1 MLRFRFGSALI
12 AGLCLVQSLLPAARA
27 QDEPAAPDTGHYD
40 VRIVGPFSTNQICEG
55 IARSLKDQ
63 AGLNIGTKM
72 KLTNAE
78 ALDTL
83 AQGSADIALLTGTL
97 SGLQRASYPDL
108 DFVEIPIGM
117 EVVALGISN
126 DVWQA
131 GLHALPPDQIRAIY
145 EQKIRNWKEVGGPDE
160 AITFY
165 NFEQGAGI
173 WEIFA
178 QWFYQDNRKAPL
190 PKVQSVQNSADA
202 RDDLEFTPGAIVPIG
217 AAYVDGTRCHS
228 LGILLP
234 AGASFPT
241 VADVAASRYPLVR
254 PITAVVIGRPTLDI
268 RKVTE
273 FLTGAAGQA
282 MVRQSGALGL
292 DAVPKPPPSS
302 YGW

>member
-1 MLRFRFGSALI
+1 MFRFRLSSVLV
-12 AGLCLVQSLLPAARA
+12 AGLYLVQGLLPAARA
-27 QDEPAAPDTGHYD
+27 QDGTVDPDAAHYD
-40 VRIVGPFSTNQICEG
+40 VQIVGPYSTNQICQG
-55 IARSLKDQ
+55 VARSLKDQ

-108 DFVEIPIGM
+108 DLVEIPIGM
-117 EVVALGISN
+117 EVVAIGIST
-126 DVWQA
+126 DVWQS
-131 GLHALPPDQIRAIY
+131 GLHALPPDKMRDIY
-145 EQKIRNWKEVGGPDE
+145 EQKIKNWKEVGGPDE

-178 QWFYQDNRKAPL
+178 EWLYQDNRKAPL
-190 PKVQSVQNSADA
+190 PKVQSVENSADA

-217 AAYVDGTRCHS
+217 AAYVDGSRCHS
-228 LGILLP
+228 LGILL
-234 AGASFPT
+234 AGGASFPT
-241 VADVAASRYPLVR
+241 VADVAAAKYPMVR
-254 PITAVVIGRPTLDI
+254 PINAVVVGRPTLGI

-273 FLTGAAGQA
+273 FLTSAAGQA
-282 MVRQSGALGL
+282 MVKQTGALGL
-292 DAVPKPPPSS
+292 DSVPKPPPSQYS
-302 YGW
+302 W